1 MLGFTGFVGQVD
13 YLQSVDEADSAFEL
27 DSDTVIISRMTHR
40 SHARNSVRTP
50 SSSSTHLMPMQVN
63 SSGIEIM
70 MSGTAS
76 ETSEASDSAAVR
88 RSWVSN
94 NISLFVAS
102 RLGGNSL
109 CVEHGVQM
117 AVSSDLNKSQVIC
130 SFDEAANQPIQTLFR
145 VIENGSFQFRH
156 QLVRILLAF
165 I

>member
-27 DSDTVIISRMTHR
+27 DSDTAIIDLSHR

-50 SSSSTHLMPMQVN
+50 SSSSTHLLAMQVN

-130 SFDEAANQPIQTLFR
+130 SFDEAANQPIQTLF
-145 VIENGSFQFRH
+145 
-156 QLVRILLAF
+156 
-165 I
+165 